1 MAKSDTVV
9 AVKPNLSLA
18 EPSLFNIVY
27 VNDHVTTME
36 WVIESLMTHFSY
48 EFDRAM
54 DVTQRVHNEGSAVV
68 ATLPYELAEQK
79 VVEITLEARL
89 AGFPL
94 VVRME
99 AND

>member
-27 VNDHVTTME
+27 VNDNVTTME
-36 WVIESLMTHFSY
+36 FVIESIMTHFSY

>member
-1 MAKSDTVV
+1 MAKSDTAV

-18 EPSLFNIVY
+18 EPSLYNVVY
-27 VNDHVTTME
+27 VNDNVTSME
-36 WVIESLMTHFSY
+36 WVIESLLTHFNY
-48 EFDRAM
+48 EFERAM
-54 DVTQRVHNEGSAVV
+54 ELTQRIHNEGSAVV
-68 ATLPYELAEQK
+68 ATLPYEIAEQK

-94 VVRME
+94 QVRME